1 MHECPARHP
10 QIRCAYRAYLAI
22 RLAPPLRLPG
32 RNSRDPPVARIRKSR
47 SGRTTPGSPFLT
59 HVGLREDRIQPDVH
73 PFTIPCLAQGLDLS
87 LTAPVTFLVGENGSG
102 KSTLLEALAWALGF
116 GAQGGSR
123 DNSFAEGA
131 EGHALGRA
139 LHLQWRQRVSDG
151 FFLRA
156 ETFFNFA
163 TYLEEVGSTFLA
175 YGGTSLHKQSHGEAF
190 LALFEN
196 RIEDGVYLLDE
207 PEAALSP
214 GRQLTFLSI
223 LHRLAEMK
231 VAQFVI
237 ATHSPILLTLP
248 GSTVLSIDD
257 GRLREVGY
265 RDTEHFQLTRD
276 FLNAPERYHRHLF
289 RAADEEED
297 G

>member
-1 MHECPARHP
+1 MPGKR
-10 QIRCAYRAYLAI
+10 RAS
-22 RLAPPLRLPG
+22 APRQVL
-32 RNSRDPPVARIRKSR
+32 
-47 SGRTTPGSPFLT
+47 GSPFLT
-59 HVGLREDRIQPDVH
+59 HISLREDRVQPGVH
-73 PFTIPCLAQGLDLS
+73 PFTIPLIKDGELDLN
-87 LTAPVTFLVGENGSG
+87 LTTPVTFLVGENGSG

-116 GAQGGSR
+116 SAQGGSR
-123 DNSFAEGA
+123 DNSYAEGA
-131 EGHALGRA
+131 DGHPLGRA
-139 LHLQWRQRVSDG
+139 LQLSWRQRVTDG

-163 TYLEEVGSTFLA
+163 TYLEEVNSSFLA
-175 YGGTSLHKQSHGEAF
+175 YGGKSLHQQSHGEAF

-196 RIEDGVYLLDE
+196 RVEDGMYLLDE

-223 LHRLAEMK
+223 LHQLASMK

-248 GSTVLSIDD
+248 GATVLSIDE
-257 GRLREVGY
+257 GQLREVSY

-289 RAADEEED
+289 RSERAENEADNGSD
-297 G
+297 DDM